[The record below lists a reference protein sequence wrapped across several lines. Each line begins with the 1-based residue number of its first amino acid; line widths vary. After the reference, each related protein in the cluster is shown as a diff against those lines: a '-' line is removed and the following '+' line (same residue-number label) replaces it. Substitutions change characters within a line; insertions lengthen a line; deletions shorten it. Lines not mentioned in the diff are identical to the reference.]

1 MVDGRWLSRM
11 LLETE
16 SWEGVD
22 WALDP
27 FKEELLP
34 LAGTKFPGPP

>member
-1 MVDGRWLSRM
+1 MVDGKWLSRV

-16 SWEGVD
+16 SREGVEC
-22 WALDP
+22 ALDP
-27 FKEELLP
+27 FKEEVLP